1 MKDRMDRRRA
11 KEHFGILFI
20 GLFCLGAYPTIL
32 NHAWITVDRLM
43 KNKQNIPGQNYNF

>member
-20 GLFCLGAYPTIL
+20 GLFFCLRAHPTIAMREPL
-32 NHAWITVDRLM
+32 LTV
-43 KNKQNIPGQNYNF
+43 

>member
-20 GLFCLGAYPTIL
+20 GLFCLRAHPTIIMREPL
-32 NHAWITVDRLM
+32 LTV
-43 KNKQNIPGQNYNF
+43 

>member
-20 GLFCLGAYPTIL
+20 GLFCLRAYPTITMREPL
-32 NHAWITVDRLM
+32 LAV
-43 KNKQNIPGQNYNF
+43 

>member
-20 GLFCLGAYPTIL
+20 GLFCFRAHLTITMHEPL
-32 NHAWITVDRLM
+32 LTV
-43 KNKQNIPGQNYNF
+43 